1 MAVPDLQAAITHLQQ
16 KNVDAAITE
25 LERKIDELPAHL
37 TAHVLLARA
46 YEAQRRWDEALQCW
60 ENVRFLMPNSPVARD
75 GKARIRR
82 RLSEGG
88 AADASATD
96 HSSSA
101 RNGTAP
107 PEPNAEDETD
117 DKTGTEAAPA
127 DAAASD
133 PDASDAEAPD
143 DTPSGDDVTNDDAPD
158 EDPADQT
165 PTDEADS
172 EAPPSSPPKEHE
184 NAAPP
189 SSGDSG
195 AAETDP
201 AGPTTAA
208 EAVSELEQLRQQA
221 EEEARRG
228 GARGNM
234 SEPSLSTDDDTP
246 EGRVGQLEDDEDLD
260 RLIDE
265 LESARIE
272 PSPDMEEVPEPDL
285 EDDVDD
291 IVSETLARIHEA
303 QDQYRKAAQI
313 YVKLASQEPDQ
324 ARAYLKKASEMR
336 ERAEA
341 QEEAE
346 AREETGEE
354 NAK

>member
-25 LERKIDELPAHL
+25 LEAKIDELPAHL

-46 YEAQRRWDEALQCW
+46 YEAQRRWDEALKCW

-82 RLSEGG
+82 RLNQAEPTG
-88 AADASATD
+88 AASAD
-96 HSSSA
+96 RPSPD

-107 PEPNAEDETD
+107 AQPPA
-117 DKTGTEAAPA
+117 GTEADDATDAEAPSS
-127 DAAASD
+127 DAAAPD
-133 PDASDAEAPD
+133 TDASDAESPD
-143 DTPSGDDVTNDDAPD
+143 DMPSDDDVTDDDAPD
-158 EDPADQT
+158 EDPADPT

-172 EAPPSSPPKEHE
+172 EAPPSPPEDDE
-184 NAAPP
+184 AAPP
-189 SSGDSG
+189 PSGDAD
-195 AAETDP
+195 AAAPDP

-234 SEPSLSTDDDTP
+234 SEPSRSADDDTP
-246 EGRVGQLEDDEDLD
+246 EGRVGQLEDNDDLD

-272 PSPDMEEVPEPDL
+272 PSPNMEEVPEPDL

-346 AREETGEE
+346 ARDEAEEE
-354 NAK
+354 NAQ